1 MEDEYKNPL
10 QKKERKK
17 KQKQWKYKQVFDN
30 PVNPNKK
37 ITIVPNKKK
46 EN

>member
-1 MEDEYKNPL
+1 MDADYNPL

-17 KQKQWKYKQVFDN
+17 RAKQWKYKQVFDN
-30 PVNPNKK
+30 PAHPDKK
-37 ITIVPNKKK
+37 ITIIPNKKK